1 MNAEEL
7 QRQLDEY
14 QKWHIALVKCWMTA
28 MVFNPC
34 AASAFSF
41 YIPLGIRPWWIHGF

>member
-1 MNAEEL
+1 MTADEL

-14 QKWHIALVKCWMTA
+14 KKWRIALVKCWMTA
-28 MVFNPC
+28 MVFNPY
-34 AASAFSF
+34 ASAL